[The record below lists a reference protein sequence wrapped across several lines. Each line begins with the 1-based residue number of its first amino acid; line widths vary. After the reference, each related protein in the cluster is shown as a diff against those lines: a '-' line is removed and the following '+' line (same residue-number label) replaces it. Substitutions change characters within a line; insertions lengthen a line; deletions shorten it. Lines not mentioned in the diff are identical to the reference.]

1 MRTALLSDIHSNLEA
16 LEAVM
21 EDINSLGIDEIVCLG
36 DVVGYGANPNECI
49 DIAKKNFSITLLG
62 NHDAAALDA
71 EATRNFNINAK
82 MAIEWTTKNL
92 SSSSKKFLKG
102 LPINRTIGDNTY
114 VHATPYE
121 PRMWYY
127 ISSIEEAGF
136 NFQFFNTR
144 FCFIGH
150 THIPVI
156 ITQTD
161 KKDIDVFQNGKIEF
175 SYNDERSFLMNVG
188 SVGQP
193 RDRNSD
199 SCYGILDTDAGNFTL
214 RRVKYDIE
222 KCQKEMRRAELP
234 DFLINRLS
242 EGK

>member
-1 MRTALLSDIHSNLEA
+1 MRTAIISDIHSNIEA
-16 LEAVM
+16 LTAVM
-21 EDINSLGIDEIVCLG
+21 EDMESLDIDEIVCLG
-36 DVVGYGANPNECI
+36 DIVGYGPNPNECI
-49 DIAKKNFSITLLG
+49 RIAQQKFNVVLLG
-62 NHDAAALDA
+62 NHDAAALDT

-82 MAIEWTTKNL
+82 IAIEWTTNQLTKE
-92 SSSSKKFLKG
+92 SKSFLKE
-102 LPINRTIGDNTY
+102 LPMSRTLGDCTY

-127 ISSIEEAGF
+127 ISSVEEAGF

-156 ITQTD
+156 ITQD
-161 KKDIDVFQNGKIEF
+161 RENHIDVFQNGKIEF
-175 SYNDERSFLMNVG
+175 SFDDDRSFLINVG

-193 RDRNSD
+193 RDRNSNA
-199 SCYGILDTDAGNFTL
+199 CYGLLDTEAGNFVL
-214 RRVKYDIE
+214 RRVEYDID
-222 KCQKEMRRAELP
+222 KCQKKMRKNKLP
-234 DFLINRLS
+234 DFLVNRLA